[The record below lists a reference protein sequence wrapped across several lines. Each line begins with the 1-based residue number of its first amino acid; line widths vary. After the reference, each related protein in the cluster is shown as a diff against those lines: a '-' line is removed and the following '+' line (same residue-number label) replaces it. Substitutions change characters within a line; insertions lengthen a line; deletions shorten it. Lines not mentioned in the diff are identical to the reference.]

1 MRFTINR
8 TWLSNNEPD
17 EILSVYPIL
26 REYDSKIDFPYEDKT
41 TPRLTIEVSSISKLL
56 ELQQGVGEEII
67 LGKFEGDY
75 YLEIYDNY
83 RE

>member
-8 TWLSNNEPD
+8 TWLSDNDPNV
-17 EILSVYPIL
+17 ILSVYPIL

-41 TPRLTIEVSSISKLL
+41 TPRLTIEVSSISELL
-56 ELQQGVGEEII
+56 ELQKGIKEEII
-67 LGKFEGDY
+67 LGQFEGEY
-75 YLEIYDNY
+75 FLEIYDNY